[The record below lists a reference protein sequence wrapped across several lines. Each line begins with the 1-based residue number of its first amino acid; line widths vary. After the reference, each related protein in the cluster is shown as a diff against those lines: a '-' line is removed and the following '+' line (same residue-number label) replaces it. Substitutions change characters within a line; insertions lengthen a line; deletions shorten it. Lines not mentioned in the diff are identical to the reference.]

1 VLVGTYIADLA
12 SRGFPIGAGFVGVL
26 ATTSFAAELVG
37 AMPLGL
43 LSDMMS
49 VRVIMTIGAL
59 LAAMATVLF
68 RITHDVN
75 IFVLSRA
82 LEGFAAAATVPPLL
96 AYITDATADDAT
108 LRGRAMSYFELS
120 LLAGLAL
127 GGLVASQFWIRFGVD
142 SFIAL
147 SLLYVVAAFLL
158 LAARVHQPRHRA
170 RDAWRGLRHALGLP
184 AVRHLAPVWLCM
196 NAILGLWLGPTLYFL
211 LTHHSVGQ
219 QFLVGLFS
227 ENIGGLGWLLF
238 AYTVVFGAG
247 VQTWS
252 RVLPHIDLRHALRVS
267 LVAMLAICVG
277 LLLLNHMGGQPA
289 SLRWM
294 MTAVIAM
301 LIMVESGFTPAALS
315 LLAAAV
321 GSSVGRGST
330 MGVYSLLL
338 GLGALVGSA
347 VAGIMGGWLAIDGLT
362 YATLFLASVSLAL
375 LSRPWSP
382 PESSSEVR
390 LHAAC

>member
-1 VLVGTYIADLA
+1 M
-12 SRGFPIGAGFVGVL
+12 GAGFVGVL
-26 ATTSFAAELVG
+26 ATASFAAELVG

-49 VRVIMTIGAL
+49 VRVIMTVGAL
-59 LAAMATVLF
+59 LAATATFLF
-68 RITHDVN
+68 RITHDVH
-75 IFVLSRA
+75 IFVLSRV
-82 LEGFAAAATVPPLL
+82 LEGLAAAATAPPLL
-96 AYITDATADDAT
+96 AYLTDATADDAT
-108 LRGRAMSYFELS
+108 LRSRAMSYFELS

-127 GGLVASQFWIRFGVD
+127 GGLVASQFWIRFGAD

-147 SLLYVVAAFLL
+147 SLLYLVAALLL
-158 LAARVHQPRHRA
+158 LAARVNQPRHRA
-170 RDAWRGLRHALGLP
+170 RQAWRGLSHSLGLP
-184 AVRHLAPVWLCM
+184 AVRQLAPVWLCM
-196 NAILGLWLGPTLYFL
+196 NTILGLWLGPTLDFL
-211 LTHHSVGQ
+211 LTQRSVGP
-219 QFLVGLFS
+219 QFLVGLFA
-227 ENIGGLGWLLF
+227 ENIAGLGWLLF

-247 VQTWS
+247 VLIWS

-267 LVAMLAICVG
+267 LMAMLAVCVG
-277 LLLLNHMGGQPA
+277 FLLLNHMGGQPA
-289 SLRWM
+289 SLRWL

-321 GSSVGRGST
+321 ESSAGRGST

-362 YATLFLASVSLAL
+362 YATLFLASAALAL
-375 LSRPWSP
+375 LARSWSP
-382 PESSSEVR
+382 RDSSSEVR
-390 LHAAC
+390 LHAAR

>member
-1 VLVGTYIADLA
+1 M
-12 SRGFPIGAGFVGVL
+12 GAGFVGVL
-26 ATTSFAAELVG
+26 AATSFAAELVG

-49 VRVIMTIGAL
+49 VRVIMTLGAM
-59 LAAMATVLF
+59 LAATATVLF
-68 RITHDVN
+68 RITHDVH
-75 IFVLSRA
+75 IFVLSRV
-82 LEGFAAAATVPPLL
+82 LEGLAAAATVPPLL
-96 AYITDATADDAT
+96 AYLTDATADDAA
-108 LRGRAMSYFELS
+108 LRARAMSYFELS

-127 GGLVASQFWIRFGVD
+127 GGLVATRFWIRFGAD

-147 SLLYVVAAFLL
+147 SLLYVVAALLL

-170 RDAWRGLRHALGLP
+170 RQAWLGLKHSLGLP
-184 AVRHLAPVWLCM
+184 AVRQLAPVWLCM

-211 LTHHSVGQ
+211 LTHHAAGS
-219 QFLVGLFS
+219 QFLVGLFA
-227 ENIGGLGWLLF
+227 ENIAGLGWLMF

-247 VQTWS
+247 VLIWS
-252 RVLPHIDLRHALRVS
+252 RVLPHIDLRQALRVS
-267 LVAMLAICVG
+267 LVAMLVVCVG
-277 LLLLNHMGGQPA
+277 FLLLNHMGGQPTF
-289 SLRWM
+289 LRWT

-330 MGVYSLLL
+330 MGVYSFLL

-347 VAGIMGGWLAIDGLT
+347 VAGIMGRWLAIDGLT
-362 YATLFLASVSLAL
+362 VATLFLASVALAL
-375 LSRPWSP
+375 VARPWSP
-382 PESSSEVR
+382 PHSPSEVR
-390 LHAAC
+390 LHVAR